1 LGEQN
6 ETGVSPARQGRK
18 LPPAAPG
25 FEEAERSEV
34 DEKTGA
40 AGGSGAQW
48 QYAKY
53 QLAKRLTLRFLHQT
67 LTAFNR
73 GDLDPDTAA
82 QLLSVSRAHLFRLR
96 AAWLQHPTT
105 FTLHLSGG
113 DHGSAWP
120 DAVQQFLQAFLPLQR
135 PPNYQLIADELAT
148 RFAFRRDRKSV
159 AAYARRHFPLLVS
172 APPPIPKPRRRWQ
185 RARVG
190 ELWQHDSSIHQW
202 WPADDKQTLLLTV
215 DDHSRQL
222 LAGTFVPTDT
232 TWHHFQHFRCAFTVH
247 GLPLALYT
255 DGLALFGQASTTA
268 GRDPRSEFQRA
279 LTALGVTHL
288 VAPSPQAKGKIERRF
303 GTFQN
308 RLLALLAYEQITAYA
323 PAQELLNRELARQN
337 RTVCRT
343 TGLAPDA
350 ACAQAQTEGRT
361 VGSAC
366 PDPSLLDLHLALHWA
381 RRVNAD
387 HQVDFL
393 GRSWPI
399 SATARKTVTIIH
411 HPHSQFWVVSQPP
424 NHPTTGGQ
432 TSSESSP
439 SDPVS
444 F

>member
-1 LGEQN
+1 M
-6 ETGVSPARQGRK
+6 
-18 LPPAAPG
+18 
-25 FEEAERSEV
+25 
-34 DEKTGA
+34 
-40 AGGSGAQW
+40 GAQCHLE
-48 QYAKY
+48 KH

-67 LTAFNR
+67 LDAFNR

-96 AAWLQHPTT
+96 AAWLQHPAT
-105 FTLHLSGG
+105 FTLDLSGG
-113 DHGSAWP
+113 GHRPAWP
-120 DAVQQFLQAFLPLQR
+120 EAVRQFLQNFLPLQR
-135 PPNYQLIADELAT
+135 PPNYQLVADELAT
-148 RFAFRRDRKSV
+148 RFAFHRHRQSV
-159 AAYARRHFPLLVS
+159 AAYVQRHFPQLLS
-172 APPPIPKPRRRWQ
+172 APAPSPKPRRRWQ

-215 DDHSRQL
+215 DDHSRKL

-232 TWHHFQHFRCAFTVH
+232 TWHHFQHFRGAFTIH
-247 GLPLALYT
+247 GLPVALYT
-255 DGLALFGQASTTA
+255 DGLALFGHQSTA
-268 GRDPRSEFQRA
+268 DGRDPRSEFQRA

-308 RLLALLAYEQITAYA
+308 RLLALLAYEQITTYA

-343 TGLAPDA
+343 TGLSPNV
-350 ACAQAQTEGRT
+350 ACAQAQATGRT
-361 VGSAC
+361 VGIVC
-366 PDPSLLDLHLALHWA
+366 PDASLLDLHLALHLG

-387 HQVDFL
+387 QQIDFL

-411 HPHSQFWVVSQPP
+411 HPQRQFWVVSQPP
-424 NHPTTGGQ
+424 QAPQNRWPDILGKF
-432 TSSESSP
+432 SL
-439 SDPVS
+439 
-444 F
+444 